1 MKKIYV
7 YVGQLRG
14 WMQRVAK
21 RVKRELFSSM
31 NGKVDGEIFRAA
43 QDDKSPMA
51 TDEGVEVDEVR
62 VSTVER
68 RRSNDDG
75 GSPNSNGETLLV
87 RAERYLWER
96 YEFRYN
102 VLAKCYEYREIASN
116 SLRPLPPTG
125 TPPKRGESSELIDFA
140 ESEPPLGPTRKSV
153 GCDEERFTSPEESRS
168 RAFGRGEA
176 FRPLDDERR
185 RYLLMQLQHAGINV
199 PYVSHIQAIVDCGRA
214 VRFNPV
220 TDYFT
225 HLPGWDGK
233 DHIGELMH
241 RVTSDELVI
250 TLLRRW
256 MVAVVAQALGRM
268 GRYGNCLCPL
278 LISER
283 QGWGKS
289 QFTKLLMPEELEAYY
304 TDTFNLAQEEQCLR
318 KMAQHLIVNLDEFD
332 RHSTTGHATL
342 KGLLQLSTIKV
353 KRPHRAQFEEM
364 ARLASFIG
372 TSNRRMLLHDR
383 TGSRRYICVELSA
396 PIDVDTPVD
405 HAQLYAQALHLLDG
419 GMCYW
424 LDEEE
429 TLRLE
434 EHNAPYK
441 MEHGPEEL
449 LTQHFTP
456 VAKKKHYA
464 DDELWSAV
472 AVYDY
477 LHRIDPLLM
486 RSVERTTF
494 GMYVR
499 RMGFEQVRR
508 DNKRY
513 FAAKLQ

>member
-1 MKKIYV
+1 MLHFLLGYSPHFKGEEGCG
-7 YVGQLRG
+7 GQETTYPSRSAEGNQLIPNEAE
-14 WMQRVAK
+14 AK
-21 RVKRELFSSM
+21 
-31 NGKVDGEIFRAA
+31 
-43 QDDKSPMA
+43 
-51 TDEGVEVDEVR
+51 
-62 VSTVER
+62 
-68 RRSNDDG
+68 
-75 GSPNSNGETLLV
+75 ETLLV

-102 VLAKCYEYREIASN
+102 VLAKCYEFKLKIEN
-116 SLRPLPPTG
+116 G
-125 TPPKRGESSELIDFA
+125 KFN
-140 ESEPPLGPTRKSV
+140 V
-153 GCDEERFTSPEESRS
+153 
-168 RAFGRGEA
+168 
-176 FRPLDDERR
+176 LDDEQR

-199 PYVSHIQAIVDCGRA
+199 PYVSHIQAVVDCGRA
-214 VRFNPV
+214 ERFNPV
-220 TDYFT
+220 THFLT
-225 HLPGWDGK
+225 HLPEWDGE
-233 DHIGELMH
+233 DHIGSLMR
-241 RVTSDELVI
+241 RVTSDEFTL

-256 MVAVVAQALGRM
+256 MVGVVAQALGRM

-304 TDTFNLAQEEQCLR
+304 TDTFNLTQEEQCLR
-318 KMAQHLIVNLDEFD
+318 KMGQHLLVNLDEFD
-332 RHSTTGHATL
+332 RHSATGHATL

-364 ARLASFIG
+364 ERLASFIG

-383 TGSRRYICVELSA
+383 TGSRRYICVELAA
-396 PIDVDTPVD
+396 PIDVDTPVCHD
-405 HAQLYAQALHLLDG
+405 QLYAQALHLLNEG
-419 GMCYW
+419 YRYW

-441 MEHGPEEL
+441 TEHGPEEL
-449 LTQHFTP
+449 LVLRFAP
-456 VAKKKHYA
+456 VEKKKHYEE
-464 DDELWSAV
+464 DELWTSV

-494 GMYVR
+494 GMYIR

-513 FAAKLQ
+513 FALKLKTCQAAKM

>member
-1 MKKIYV
+1 MKKLFMKAFEW
-7 YVGQLRG
+7 LRR
-14 WMQRVAK
+14 RVTAIK
-21 RVKRELFSSM
+21 TM
-31 NGKVDGEIFRAA
+31 NGERLTKKEVVV
-43 QDDKSPMA
+43 
-51 TDEGVEVDEVR
+51 TD
-62 VSTVER
+62 SLNAHP
-68 RRSNDDG
+68 SALN
-75 GSPNSNGETLLV
+75 SPNETLLV

-96 YEFRYN
+96 YEFLYN
-102 VLAKCYEYREIASN
+102 VLAKCYEYREASAMSVS
-116 SLRPLPPTG
+116 SLSL
-125 TPPKRGESSELIDFA
+125 GE
-140 ESEPPLGPTRKSV
+140 G
-153 GCDEERFTSPEESRS
+153 G
-168 RAFGRGEA
+168 GRGRH
-176 FRPLDDERR
+176 FRPLDDEQR

-214 VRFNPV
+214 KRFNPV
-220 TDYFT
+220 VDYLT
-225 HLPGWDGK
+225 HLPEWDGE
-233 DHIGELMH
+233 DHIGSLMR
-241 RVTSDELVI
+241 RVTSDEFSL

-289 QFTKLLMPEELEAYY
+289 QFTKLLMPPELMVHY
-304 TDTFNLAQEEQCLR
+304 TDTFNLTQEEQCLR
-318 KMAQHLIVNLDEFD
+318 KMAQHLLVNLDEFD
-332 RHSTTGHATL
+332 RHSATGHATL
-342 KGLLQLSTIKV
+342 KGLLQLAEIKV

-364 ARLASFIG
+364 PRLASFIG
-372 TSNRRMLLHDR
+372 TSNRRMLLRDR
-383 TGSRRYICVELSA
+383 TGSRRYICVELAA
-396 PIDVDTPVD
+396 PIDVDMPVD

-419 GMCYW
+419 GMRYW

-441 MEHGPEEL
+441 TEHGPEEL

-456 VAKKKHYA
+456 VEKKKHYD
-464 DDELWSAV
+464 DDELWTSV

-508 DNKRY
+508 ENKRY
-513 FAAKLQ
+513 FALRAVS

>member
-1 MKKIYV
+1 MKKLFMKAFEW
-7 YVGQLRG
+7 LR
-14 WMQRVAK
+14 RKVTAIK
-21 RVKRELFSSM
+21 TM
-31 NGKVDGEIFRAA
+31 NGERLTKKEVVE
-43 QDDKSPMA
+43 
-51 TDEGVEVDEVR
+51 TD
-62 VSTVER
+62 SLNAHP
-68 RRSNDDG
+68 SAL
-75 GSPNSNGETLLV
+75 NSNGETLLV

-102 VLAKCYEYREIASN
+102 VLAKCYEYREAPAMSVS
-116 SLRPLPPTG
+116 SLSL
-125 TPPKRGESSELIDFA
+125 GE
-140 ESEPPLGPTRKSV
+140 G
-153 GCDEERFTSPEESRS
+153 G
-168 RAFGRGEA
+168 GRGRY
-176 FRPLDDERR
+176 FRPLDDEQK

-214 VRFNPV
+214 QRFNPV
-220 TDYFT
+220 VDYLT
-225 HLPGWDGK
+225 HLPEWDGE
-233 DHIGELMH
+233 DHIGRLMR
-241 RVTSDELVI
+241 RVTSDEFAL

-289 QFTKLLMPEELEAYY
+289 QFTKLLMPPELMVHY
-304 TDTFNLAQEEQCLR
+304 TDTFNLTQEEQCLR
-318 KMAQHLIVNLDEFD
+318 KMAQHLLVNLDEFD
-332 RHSTTGHATL
+332 RHSATGHATL
-342 KGLLQLSTIKV
+342 KGLLQLAEIKV

-372 TSNRRMLLHDR
+372 TSNRRMLLRDR
-383 TGSRRYICVELSA
+383 TGSRRYICVELAA
-396 PIDVDTPVD
+396 PIDVDTSVD

-419 GMCYW
+419 GMRYW
-424 LDEEE
+424 LDEGE

-441 MEHGPEEL
+441 TEHGPEEL
-449 LTQHFTP
+449 LTQHFAP
-456 VAKKKHYA
+456 VEKKKHYD
-464 DDELWSAV
+464 DDELWTSV

-508 DNKRY
+508 ENKRY
-513 FAAKLQ
+513 FALRAN

>member
-31 NGKVDGEIFRAA
+31 NSKVDHEIFRAA
-43 QDDKSPMA
+43 QDDKLPMA
-51 TDEGVEVDEVR
+51 TGEEVEVNEAR
-62 VSTVER
+62 VSKVEKPH
-68 RRSNDDG
+68 SSDDG
-75 GSPNSNGETLLV
+75 KSLNSNGETLLV

-102 VLAKCYEYREIASN
+102 VLARGYEFKLKIENGELKVRASERNDSLLAIAQRAKPN
-116 SLRPLPPTG
+116 FNEVKIG
-125 TPPKRGESSELIDFA
+125 SSEDV
-140 ESEPPLGPTRKSV
+140 PPRNGKWRV
-153 GCDEERFTSPEESRS
+153 
-168 RAFGRGEA
+168 
-176 FRPLDDERR
+176 LDDEQR

-199 PYVSHIQAIVDCGRA
+199 PYISHIQAIVDCGRA
-214 VRFNPV
+214 TRYNPV
-220 TDYFT
+220 TDYFAC
-225 HLPGWDGK
+225 LPEWDGK
-233 DHIGELMH
+233 DHIGEVMG
-241 RVTSDELVI
+241 RVTGDEFAL

-289 QFTKLLMPEELEAYY
+289 QFTKLLMPPELMVHY

-318 KMAQHLIVNLDEFD
+318 KMGQHLMVNLDEFD
-332 RHSTTGHATL
+332 RHSATAHATL
-342 KGLLQLSTIKV
+342 KGLLQLADIKV

-364 ARLASFIG
+364 PRMASFIG
-372 TSNRRMLLHDR
+372 TSNRRMLLRDR

-405 HAQLYAQALHLLDG
+405 HAQLYAQALHLLDE
-419 GMCYW
+419 GMRYW

-508 DNKRY
+508 ENKRY
-513 FAAKLQ
+513 FALRAN

>member
-1 MKKIYV
+1 MKAFEW
-7 YVGQLRG
+7 LR
-14 WMQRVAK
+14 RKVTAIK
-21 RVKRELFSSM
+21 TM
-31 NGKVDGEIFRAA
+31 NGERVTKKEVVV
-43 QDDKSPMA
+43 
-51 TDEGVEVDEVR
+51 TDSLNAHPSAV
-62 VSTVER
+62 
-68 RRSNDDG
+68 
-75 GSPNSNGETLLV
+75 NSNGETLLV

-102 VLAKCYEYREIASN
+102 VLAKCYEYREASAMSVS
-116 SLRPLPPTG
+116 SLSL
-125 TPPKRGESSELIDFA
+125 GE
-140 ESEPPLGPTRKSV
+140 G
-153 GCDEERFTSPEESRS
+153 G
-168 RAFGRGEA
+168 GRGRY
-176 FRPLDDERR
+176 FRPLDDEQR

-214 VRFNPV
+214 QRFNPV
-220 TDYFT
+220 VDYLT
-225 HLPGWDGK
+225 HLPEWDGE
-233 DHIGELMH
+233 DHIGSLMR
-241 RVTSDELVI
+241 RVTSDEFAL

-289 QFTKLLMPEELEAYY
+289 QFTKLLMPPELMVHY
-304 TDTFNLAQEEQCLR
+304 TDTFNLTQEEQCLR
-318 KMAQHLIVNLDEFD
+318 KMAQHLLVNLDEFD
-332 RHSTTGHATL
+332 RHSATGHATL
-342 KGLLQLSTIKV
+342 KGLLQLAEIKV

-364 ARLASFIG
+364 PRLASFIG
-372 TSNRRMLLHDR
+372 TSNRRMLLRDR
-383 TGSRRYICVELSA
+383 TGSRRYICVELAA

-405 HAQLYAQALHLLDG
+405 HAQLYAQALHLLDE
-419 GMCYW
+419 GMRYW

-441 MEHGPEEL
+441 TEHGPEEL
-449 LTQHFTP
+449 LTQHFAP
-456 VAKKKHYA
+456 VEKKKHYD
-464 DDELWSAV
+464 DDELWTSV

-508 DNKRY
+508 ENKRY
-513 FAAKLQ
+513 FALRAN

>member
-14 WMQRVAK
+14 WMQRIAK
-21 RVKRELFSSM
+21 RVKRGLSSSM
-31 NGKVDGEIFRAA
+31 NSKVDREIFRAA
-43 QDDKSPMA
+43 QDDKLPMA
-51 TDEGVEVDEVR
+51 TDEEVEVNEAR
-62 VSTVER
+62 VSKVER
-68 RRSNDDG
+68 RRSSDDG
-75 GSPNSNGETLLV
+75 KSLNSNGETLLV

-102 VLAKCYEYREIASN
+102 VLARCYEFKLKIENGELKVRASERNDSLLAIAQRAKPN
-116 SLRPLPPTG
+116 FNEVKIG
-125 TPPKRGESSELIDFA
+125 SSEDV
-140 ESEPPLGPTRKSV
+140 PPRNGKWRV
-153 GCDEERFTSPEESRS
+153 
-168 RAFGRGEA
+168 
-176 FRPLDDERR
+176 LDDEQR

-199 PYVSHIQAIVDCGRA
+199 PYISHIQAIVDCGRA
-214 VRFNPV
+214 TRYNPV
-220 TDYFT
+220 TDYFAC
-225 HLPGWDGK
+225 LPEWDGK
-233 DHIGELMH
+233 DHIGEVMR
-241 RVTSDELVI
+241 RVTSDEFVL

-289 QFTKLLMPEELEAYY
+289 QFTKLLMPPELMVHY

-318 KMAQHLIVNLDEFD
+318 KMGQHLLVNLDEFD
-332 RHSTTGHATL
+332 RHSATAHATL
-342 KGLLQLSTIKV
+342 KGLLQLADIKV

-364 ARLASFIG
+364 PRMASFIG
-372 TSNRRMLLHDR
+372 TSNRRMLLRDR

-405 HAQLYAQALHLLDG
+405 HAQLYAQALHLLDE
-419 GMCYW
+419 GMRYW

-449 LTQHFTP
+449 LTQHFSP

-508 DNKRY
+508 ENKRY
-513 FAAKLQ
+513 FALRAN

>member
-1 MKKIYV
+1 MKKLFMKAFEW
-7 YVGQLRG
+7 LR
-14 WMQRVAK
+14 RKVTAIK
-21 RVKRELFSSM
+21 TM
-31 NGKVDGEIFRAA
+31 NGERLTKKEVVV
-43 QDDKSPMA
+43 
-51 TDEGVEVDEVR
+51 TD
-62 VSTVER
+62 SLNAHP
-68 RRSNDDG
+68 SALN
-75 GSPNSNGETLLV
+75 SPNETLLV

-102 VLAKCYEYREIASN
+102 VLAKCYEVAPS
-116 SLRPLPPTG
+116 SS
-125 TPPKRGESSELIDFA
+125 PKGEDF
-140 ESEPPLGPTRKSV
+140 RV
-153 GCDEERFTSPEESRS
+153 
-168 RAFGRGEA
+168 
-176 FRPLDDERR
+176 LDDEQR

-214 VRFNPV
+214 QRFNPV
-220 TDYFT
+220 VDYLT
-225 HLPGWDGK
+225 RLPEWDGE
-233 DHIGELMH
+233 DHIGSLMR
-241 RVTSDELVI
+241 RVTSDEFAL

-256 MVAVVAQALGRM
+256 MVAVVAQALGRMGRM

-289 QFTKLLMPEELEAYY
+289 QFTKLLMPPELMVHY
-304 TDTFNLAQEEQCLR
+304 TDTFNLTQEEQCLR
-318 KMAQHLIVNLDEFD
+318 KMAQHLLVNLDEFD
-332 RHSTTGHATL
+332 RHSATGHATL
-342 KGLLQLSTIKV
+342 KGLLQLAEIKV

-364 ARLASFIG
+364 PRLASFIG
-372 TSNRRMLLHDR
+372 TSNRRMLLRDR
-383 TGSRRYICVELSA
+383 TGSRRYICVELAA

-419 GMCYW
+419 GMRYW

-441 MEHGPEEL
+441 TEHGPEEL
-449 LTQHFTP
+449 LTQHFAP
-456 VAKKKHYA
+456 VEKKKHYD
-464 DDELWSAV
+464 DDELWTSV

-508 DNKRY
+508 ENKRY
-513 FAAKLQ
+513 FALRAVS

>member
-43 QDDKSPMA
+43 QDDKSQVA
-51 TDEGVEVDEVR
+51 TDEGAEVDEVG
-62 VSTVER
+62 VSKVER

-75 GSPNSNGETLLV
+75 ESPNSNGETLLV

-102 VLAKCYEYREIASN
+102 VLARCYEYREVSAMPVS
-116 SLRPLPPTG
+116 SLSS
-125 TPPKRGESSELIDFA
+125 GE
-140 ESEPPLGPTRKSV
+140 G
-153 GCDEERFTSPEESRS
+153 G
-168 RAFGRGEA
+168 GRGRC
-176 FRPLDDERR
+176 FRPLDDEQR

-199 PYVSHIQAIVDCGRA
+199 PYISHIQTIVDCGRA
-214 VRFNPV
+214 TRYNPV
-220 TDYFT
+220 TDYFAC
-225 HLPGWDGK
+225 LPEWDGE
-233 DHIGELMH
+233 DHIGNLMR
-241 RVTSDELVI
+241 RVTGDEFAL

-289 QFTKLLMPEELEAYY
+289 QFTKLLMPPELMVHY
-304 TDTFNLAQEEQCLR
+304 TDTFNLVQEEQCLR
-318 KMAQHLIVNLDEFD
+318 KMGQHLLVNLDEFD
-332 RHSTTGHATL
+332 RHSATAHATL
-342 KGLLQLSTIKV
+342 KGLLQLADIKV

-364 ARLASFIG
+364 PRMASFIG
-372 TSNRRMLLHDR
+372 TSNRRMLLRDR

-405 HAQLYAQALHLLDG
+405 HAQLYAQALHLLDE
-419 GMCYW
+419 GMRYW

-508 DNKRY
+508 ENKRY
-513 FAAKLQ
+513 FALRAN

>member
-43 QDDKSPMA
+43 QDDKSQVA
-51 TDEGVEVDEVR
+51 TDEGAEVNEVR
-62 VSTVER
+62 VSKVER

-75 GSPNSNGETLLV
+75 ESPNSNGETLLV

-102 VLAKCYEYREIASN
+102 VLARCYEYREVSAMPVS
-116 SLRPLPPTG
+116 SLSS
-125 TPPKRGESSELIDFA
+125 GE
-140 ESEPPLGPTRKSV
+140 G
-153 GCDEERFTSPEESRS
+153 G
-168 RAFGRGEA
+168 GRGCC
-176 FRPLDDERR
+176 FRPLDDEQR

-199 PYVSHIQAIVDCGRA
+199 PYISHIQAIVDCGRA
-214 VRFNPV
+214 TRYNPV
-220 TDYFT
+220 TDYFAC
-225 HLPGWDGK
+225 LPEWDGE
-233 DHIGELMH
+233 DHIGNLMR
-241 RVTSDELVI
+241 RVTGDEFAL

-289 QFTKLLMPEELEAYY
+289 QFTKLLMPPELMVHY

-318 KMAQHLIVNLDEFD
+318 KMAQHLMVNLDEFD
-332 RHSTTGHATL
+332 RHSATAHATL
-342 KGLLQLSTIKV
+342 KGLLQLADIKV

-372 TSNRRMLLHDR
+372 TSNRRMLLRDR

-405 HAQLYAQALHLLDG
+405 HAQLYAQALHLLDE
-419 GMCYW
+419 GMRYW

-508 DNKRY
+508 ENKRY
-513 FAAKLQ
+513 FALRAN

>member
-31 NGKVDGEIFRAA
+31 NGKVDGEILCAA
-43 QDDKSPMA
+43 QDDKLPMA
-51 TDEGVEVDEVR
+51 TDEGAEVNEVR
-62 VSTVER
+62 MSKVER

-75 GSPNSNGETLLV
+75 KSPNSNGETLLV

-96 YEFRYN
+96 YEFRDN
-102 VLAKCYEYREIASN
+102 VLARGYEYREVSAMPVS
-116 SLRPLPPTG
+116 SLSS
-125 TPPKRGESSELIDFA
+125 GE
-140 ESEPPLGPTRKSV
+140 G
-153 GCDEERFTSPEESRS
+153 G
-168 RAFGRGEA
+168 GRGRY
-176 FRPLDDERR
+176 FRPLDEEQR

-199 PYVSHIQAIVDCGRA
+199 PYISHIQAIVDCGRA
-214 VRFNPV
+214 TRYNPV
-220 TDYFT
+220 TDYFAC
-225 HLPGWDGK
+225 LPEWDGK
-233 DHIGELMH
+233 DHIGNLMR
-241 RVTSDELVI
+241 RVTGDEFAL

-256 MVAVVAQALGRM
+256 TVAVVAQALGRM

-289 QFTKLLMPEELEAYY
+289 QFTKLLMPPELMVHY
-304 TDTFNLAQEEQCLR
+304 TDTFNLVQEEQCLR
-318 KMAQHLIVNLDEFD
+318 KMGQHLLVNLDEFD
-332 RHSTTGHATL
+332 RHSATAHATL
-342 KGLLQLSTIKV
+342 KGLLQLADIKV

-364 ARLASFIG
+364 PRMASFIG
-372 TSNRRMLLHDR
+372 TSNRRMLLRDR

-405 HAQLYAQALHLLDG
+405 HAQLYAQALHLLDE
-419 GMCYW
+419 GMRYW

-449 LTQHFTP
+449 LTQHFSP

-508 DNKRY
+508 ENKRY
-513 FAAKLQ
+513 FALRAN